1 MTKIA
6 TGETEKNDVVDST
19 LKLFYDKFIN
29 FRFGMK
35 GTVSLSNPT
44 LMCAPNKLYVYIFI

>member
-44 LMCAPNKLYVYIFI
+44 LKCASNKL